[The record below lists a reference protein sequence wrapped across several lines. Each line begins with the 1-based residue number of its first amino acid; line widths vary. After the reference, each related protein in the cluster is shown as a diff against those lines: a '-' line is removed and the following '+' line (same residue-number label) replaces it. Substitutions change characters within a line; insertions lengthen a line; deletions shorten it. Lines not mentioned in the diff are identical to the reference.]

1 MEPELKLKTLNDY
14 KHTSLKVLHRKL
26 GEFFKNE
33 KEITID
39 NIKQNVNKIN
49 AYKNLAKLK
58 PLNKDQ
64 VYILDDKK
72 ANTKPAEECIINGRF
87 FWEHACAGEA
97 TRLGLGTKYLLNPSN
112 FKKEEVIHDA

>member
-49 AYKNLAKLK
+49 AYKNNFFVINTFYNLILCKNRFLYMDDAMMKF
-58 PLNKDQ
+58 NK
-64 VYILDDKK
+64 V
-72 ANTKPAEECIINGRF
+72 IN
-87 FWEHACAGEA
+87 
-97 TRLGLGTKYLLNPSN
+97 
-112 FKKEEVIHDA
+112 